1 MATTKSNASSENTT
15 SEKSGGKRAVGDAAR
30 EAAATIAGAAGS
42 VAGAADVVAG
52 AAGDVAARLPE
63 AAATTRDT
71 FVEANRLVQSS
82 SDETLKVVGALS
94 VGFAAGLL
102 IGGAPRILVVAA
114 LAPAGLIGAT
124 VIERMNQ
131 PAGRAAVQGR

>member
-1 MATTKSNASSENTT
+1 MATTKSNATP
-15 SEKSGGKRAVGDAAR
+15 EKSASAQAGGRKAVGDAAR
-30 EAAATIAGAAGS
+30 DAAATIAGAAGT

-52 AAGDVAARLPE
+52 AAGDVAARLPD

-102 IGGAPRILVVAA
+102 IGGAPRVLVVAA

-124 VIERMNQ
+124 VLERMNQ
-131 PAGRAAVQGR
+131 PTSRSAVQER